1 MLDEMIEM
9 DFGLWAYQ
17 RCGGKI
23 MWQHNTTEVEYT
35 NKQVGG
41 TKRLHISPTFWKGR
55 IIK

>member
-23 MWQHNTTEVEYT
+23 MWQHKYNWSGVHKQTSWW
-35 NKQVGG
+35 NK
-41 TKRLHISPTFWKGR
+41 TFTHKSHILKREDH
-55 IIK
+55 